1 MARSY
6 VRCDGRQG
14 DGKREK
20 GVQEKRQRE
29 RASLPSWVI
38 RASGSHR
45 PTGKAATGGIGGEKG
60 SADPSSR
67 QEWTQTALGDARD
80 SKAHTT
86 KVSYAAW
93 SGQWCETPEGA
104 FRGVLAARWAA
115 QRPDRPPRRGGPV
128 ALPRAEHNT
137 HQGTGVGGT
146 GLRRGAPASA
156 LRVCVCVCVYGMD
169 RDVTWMCASIAVR
182 HGWGRGGRRPRRP
195 YQRVVLHGG
204 VAGGALTAVGGG
216 GRHGHDAQ
224 RAAGRGAGREQ
235 ARCPPQHQSETQP
248 ERHRWYDRVTKV
260 VRTSKAHASQQRAAR
275 MPSVIGVQWRVMW
288 MEGDEARHAAAA
300 AGPPGGPDADRFP
313 RSFL

>member
-146 GLRRGAPASA
+146 GDDEGVHPRARCA
-156 LRVCVCVCVYGMD
+156 RVCVCVCVWDGPR
-169 RDVTWMCASIAVR
+169 RDVDVRIDRRATRMGSRGEEAEASVPASR
-182 HGWGRGGRRPRRP
+182 ASRRCRWRGADGGRWWWAPWP
-195 YQRVVLHGG
+195 
-204 VAGGALTAVGGG
+204 
-216 GRHGHDAQ
+216 
-224 RAAGRGAGREQ
+224 
-235 ARCPPQHQSETQP
+235 
-248 ERHRWYDRVTKV
+248 
-260 VRTSKAHASQQRAAR
+260 
-275 MPSVIGVQWRVMW
+275 
-288 MEGDEARHAAAA
+288 
-300 AGPPGGPDADRFP
+300 
-313 RSFL
+313 